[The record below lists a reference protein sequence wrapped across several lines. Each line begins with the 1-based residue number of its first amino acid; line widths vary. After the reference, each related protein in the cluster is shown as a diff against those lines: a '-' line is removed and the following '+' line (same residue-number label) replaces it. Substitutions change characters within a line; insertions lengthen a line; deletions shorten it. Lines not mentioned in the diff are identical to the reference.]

1 MLSHRLNIQGRKGML
16 IKNNANKKE
25 FLDEIKE
32 KKKQLKNESQGAR
45 GK

>member
-32 KKKQLKNESQGAR
+32 KKLYCYGA
-45 GK
+45 GKGV